1 MKELSI
7 PLILIFL
14 ICSCNRPPKDVR
26 MALYAAGSNR
36 PELEKVLGHYSQNP
50 ADSLKLKAAY
60 FLIGNMVDKYY
71 YEGELLDI
79 YSEYFHLISNDEVRN
94 KEILDSIAGIY
105 GPFSVDRLER
115 KTDLEHLKATYL
127 INNIDMAFKVWLE
140 QPWGK
145 DISFNQF
152 CEYILPY
159 RVGTERPEYDR
170 SEIYRQYNSLL
181 DSIRM
186 TGGTAIDACSVIN
199 NEFKRI
205 RWQWTHIL
213 SSFPNFPVNALLNL
227 RKGNC
232 REKVDLTIF
241 VMRALGIPVTIDFTP
256 QWGARSRMGHNW
268 NVVLDKEGKNQVFMG
283 TESNPGVKHLSDNY
297 KITVV
302 YRKTF
307 APQSQSLAMVKRKN
321 DEVPPL
327 FENPHLKIVS
337 KEYFKD
343 FNVTILLDRK
353 EAENKKYAYI
363 CVFNNVSWAPVSW
376 GKIIN
381 NDVVFQN
388 LSCNDIVY
396 LPAYYIKGELVPA
409 NDPFI
414 LTKGGKMNYLKS
426 DNSHKQDMIL
436 IRKFP
441 FPLYIGNMAGG
452 QFQGSNYADFK
463 YSTDLYKIPEADS
476 TLIWKEISLNSD
488 KGFRYYR
495 YLGPKGSHGSIAE
508 LEFYIDSNKV
518 HGNLICGS
526 KRELMPK
533 YAKENVKDGDI
544 LTFFYS
550 DKADGAWVGTDC
562 GKRVKINKIRYMP
575 RNDDNNITKGQTY
588 ELAYWENDQWI
599 SAGVQIAMEDN
610 RLVYRNIPSSTLY
623 LLHNLT
629 KGKEERI
636 FTYENGKQ
644 VWW

>member
-1 MKELSI
+1 MKTITFS
-7 PLILIFL
+7 LILISAL
-14 ICSCNRPPKDVR
+14 CSCEHFPKDVR
-26 MALYAAGSNR
+26 LVLNAAGENR
-36 PELEKVLGHYSQNP
+36 DELEKVIDHYNQNP

-60 FLIGNMVDKYY
+60 FLIGNMIGKFY

-79 YSEYFHLISNDEVRN
+79 YSECFRLFSDDQVRN
-94 KEILDSIAGIY
+94 EKILDSIAGIH
-105 GPFSVDRLER
+105 GPFSVNSLDMKL
-115 KTDLEHLKATYL
+115 DLEHLKATYL
-127 INNIDMAFKVWLE
+127 INNIDMAFKVWHE

-181 DSIRM
+181 DSVRM
-186 TGGTAIDACSVIN
+186 AGGTAIDACSVIN
-199 NEFKRI
+199 NEFKRN

-213 SSFPNFPVNALLNL
+213 SSFPDFPVNALLNH
-227 RKGNC
+227 RIGNC
-232 REKVDLTIF
+232 REMVDLTIF

-283 TESNPGVKHLSDNY
+283 TISNPGVKHLSDDH

-307 APQSQSLAMVKRKN
+307 TRQPQSLAMVKRKN
-321 DEVPPL
+321 EEVPP
-327 FENPHLKIVS
+327 FFYNSHFKVVS
-337 KEYFKD
+337 EEYFKN
-343 FNVTILLDRK
+343 FNVSILLDKK
-353 EAENKKYAYI
+353 EAKGKEYAYA
-363 CVFNNVSWAPVSW
+363 CVFNNVNWIPVSW
-376 GKIIN
+376 GKIKKYE
-381 NDVVFQN
+381 VVFPN
-388 LSCNDIVY
+388 LSCNGIVY
-396 LPAYYIKGELVPA
+396 LPAYYSEGYLIPA

-414 LTKGGKMNYLKS
+414 FKPDGKITFLNTDKIY
-426 DNSHKQDMIL
+426 KQDMIL
-436 IRKFP
+436 CRKYP
-441 FPLYIGNMAGG
+441 FPLYMGNMEDGK
-452 QFQGSNYADFK
+452 FQGSNYADFR

-476 TLIWKEISLNSD
+476 SLIWQEISLSLD
-488 KGFRYYR
+488 KAFRYYR
-495 YLGPKGSHGSIAE
+495 YLGPKDSYGPIAE

-518 HGNLICGS
+518 HGSLICGS
-526 KRELMPK
+526 KREL
-533 YAKENVKDGDI
+533 AENVNDGDI
-544 LTFFYS
+544 LTFFVS
-550 DKADGAWVGTDC
+550 DKTDGAWVGIDC
-562 GKRVKINKIRYMP
+562 GKQAKINKIRYMP
-575 RNDDNNITKGQTY
+575 RNDDNNIAKGQTY
-588 ELAYWENDQWI
+588 ELVYWENDQWI